1 MNNKKEIQFNTVN
14 INEKTEEIC
23 VYKLG
28 SGKGTEKSG
37 DDKNLDLGQDMGIL
51 SKLRTLRKSLSIK

>member
-1 MNNKKEIQFNTVN
+1 MNQKTGKESLIQRFMNNKKEIQFNTVN

-37 DDKNLDLGQDMGIL
+37 DDKNLDLG
-51 SKLRTLRKSLSIK
+51 

>member
-1 MNNKKEIQFNTVN
+1 VNQKTGKESLIQRFMNNKKEIQFNTVN

-28 SGKGTEKSG
+28 KGKGTEKSG
-37 DDKNLDLGQDMGIL
+37 DDKNLDLG
-51 SKLRTLRKSLSIK
+51 

>member
-37 DDKNLDLGQDMGIL
+37 DDKNLDLG
-51 SKLRTLRKSLSIK
+51 